1 MKMNSNDQRL
11 EILIREIVSAASVDE
26 SILEEVA
33 SSPTVWKNV
42 QREIRKHEPASAY
55 SFAKVWRWLLIGV
68 PAATAAALLIT
79 LFVSRSYIDPAS
91 SLPAFEQAAAL
102 NPEAALPTTPETIEP
117 TAPETMKTEPVASK
131 VNSKERRN
139 PGRVLQPTTRKLR
152 QRSARP
158 QTLIS
163 PSPSAESAIKS
174 EFIALSYARDPES
187 GQIIRVKV
195 PRSMMVTVGLVA
207 SVEKPTALVDAEVLI
222 GDDGMTRAIRFIR

>member
-11 EILIREIVSAASVDE
+11 EILIREIVSAATADE

-79 LFVSRSYIDPAS
+79 LFVSQSYIDPAS

-102 NPEAALPTTPETIEP
+102 NPEAALPTAPETIE
-117 TAPETMKTEPVASK
+117 TEPVTSK
-131 VNSKERRN
+131 VNSKERQD

-158 QTLIS
+158 QTSIS
-163 PSPSAESAIKS
+163 PSPAAESAIKS